1 MDFKKMKRIF
11 LYSVSIISLA
21 FFTGHAQT
29 NPERDKKLSELISK
43 MTLEEKVG
51 QMTNLTLA
59 TVAEKTDE
67 PVKLNM
73 DKVKDVIINHH
84 IGSVQNVLSHAY
96 KIEEWHQIIK
106 TLQDVTLKETRL
118 KIPFMYNIDAV
129 HGCNY
134 TIGSTLFPH
143 NLGMAATRNQELAR
157 LCAEI
162 TAKEVRASGIRW
174 NFSPV
179 LDVGRQPLWPRFGE
193 TFGEDV
199 YLVKTMGLASV
210 QGYEGNSLK
219 TKGVAAC
226 MKHFVGYSVPAS
238 GKDRA
243 PAYIP
248 EIMLREYFLPSFQA
262 AIDGGAHTLMVNS
275 AEVNGTPVHASK
287 FLLTD
292 VLRTE
297 MGFKGLIISDWEDV
311 KKLVDR
317 HRVAETHKEAVRMSV
332 NAGIDMCIV
341 PLDYS
346 FYDDLIALVK
356 EEKISMQRIDE
367 SVRRIL
373 ELKYELGLFDNPY
386 PEKEAAKLFGLPEYK
401 KAALDAARES
411 ITLLKNE
418 KNVLPLAKGKKIL
431 LVGPNSNSLSALNGA
446 WSYTWQ
452 GAKEDYFSKN
462 ELTIANAIR
471 KKTGD
476 GNVTEPD
483 FKSTGWFSDQ
493 LAANADYIILCLGE
507 GAYAETPGNI
517 VDLEIPQIQK
527 DLIRLFQKSGKP
539 VIVILTEGRPRIIRE
554 IEPLAGAVLLA
565 YWPGSQGGNAIAD
578 VLFGDY
584 NPCGKLP
591 FTYPKYSGDI
601 VTYDHKLL
609 DEAVEIAEP
618 EYKFSYK
625 SDPQWPFGFGLSYTT
640 FEYSNLKLSADQL
653 KGNDKLKVSVTVKNT
668 GKLGGKETVELYSRD
683 LYASITPSVK
693 RLRNFKKIYLDA
705 GTSQLVEFEIS
716 KDNLAFVNA
725 DLKWITEAGGF
736 ELMVGN
742 LKAAFTYSYK

>member
-1 MDFKKMKRIF
+1 MKKKI
-11 LYSVSIISLA
+11 LYSFSIISLWI
-21 FFTGHAQT
+21 FNCYAQI
-29 NPERDKKLSELISK
+29 NSERDKKISELISQ
-43 MTLEEKVG
+43 MTLEEKAG

-59 TVAEKTDE
+59 TVAEKADE

-73 DKVKDVIINHH
+73 EKVKDVIVNHH
-84 IGSVQNVLSHAY
+84 VGSVQNVISHAY
-96 KIEEWHQIIK
+96 TIEEWHTIIK

-143 NLGMAATRNQELAR
+143 NLGMAATRNPDLAK

-199 YLVKTMGLASV
+199 YLTKVMGLASV

-248 EIMLREYFLPSFQA
+248 EIMLREYFLPSFKA
-262 AIDGGAHTLMVNS
+262 AIDGGAHTVMINS

-292 VLRTE
+292 VLRNE

-332 NAGIDMCIV
+332 SAGIDMCIV
-341 PLDYS
+341 PSDYS
-346 FYDDLIALVK
+346 FYDDLIVLVK
-356 EEKISMQRIDE
+356 EGKISQQRIDE

-386 PEKEAAKLFGLPEYK
+386 PEKEAAKLFDLPEYK

-418 KNVLPLAKGKKIL
+418 KNILPLSKDKKV
-431 LVGPNSNSLSALNGA
+431 LVIGPNANSLTALNGA

-452 GAKEDYFSKN
+452 GTKEKYFAKDEQN
-462 ELTIANAIR
+462 IVNAIR

-476 GNVTEPD
+476 ANVTNPD
-483 FKSTGWFSDQ
+483 YKSFTNSQ
-493 LAANADYIILCLGE
+493 VNLSNVDYIILCLGE

-517 VDLEIPQIQK
+517 QDLEISQEQK
-527 DLIRLFQKSGKP
+527 DFVNLFRKSGKP
-539 VIVILTEGRPRIIRE
+539 VIIVLTEGRPRIIRE
-554 IEPLAGAVLLA
+554 IEPMADAILLA

-601 VTYDHKLL
+601 LTYDHKLL
-609 DEAVEIAEP
+609 DEAVEVADP
-618 EYKFSYK
+618 YNFSYK
-625 SDPQWPFGFGLSYTT
+625 FDPQWPFGFGLSYTT

-653 KGNDKLKVSVTVKNT
+653 KGNDKLKVSLTVKNS

-683 LYASITPSVK
+683 LFASITPSVK
-693 RLRNFKKIYLDA
+693 RLRSFKKIYLDKGA
-705 GTSQLVEFEIS
+705 SQLVEFEIS
-716 KDNLAFVNA
+716 KDDLAFVNA
-725 DLKWITEAGGF
+725 DLKWVTEPGNF
-736 ELMVGN
+736 ELMIGS
-742 LKAAFTYSYK
+742 LKAGFSYTDK

>member
-1 MDFKKMKRIF
+1 MKKIPF
-11 LYSVSIISLA
+11 AFLA
-21 FFTGHAQT
+21 FLFLNSHAQI
-29 NPERDKKLSELISK
+29 NLERDKKFSELISK

-73 DKVKDVIINHH
+73 EKVKDVILNHH
-84 IGSVQNVLSHAY
+84 VGSVQNVVNHAY
-96 KIEEWHQIIK
+96 TLEEWHQIIK

-134 TIGSTLFPH
+134 TTGSTLFPH
-143 NLGMAATRNQELAR
+143 NLGMAATRNPELAR

-199 YLVKTMGLASV
+199 YLTKVMGLSSI

-248 EIMLREYFLPSFQA
+248 EIMLREYFLPSFKA
-262 AIDGGAHTLMVNS
+262 AIDGGAHTVMINS
-275 AEVNGTPVHASK
+275 AEVNGTPVHSSK

-292 VLRTE
+292 VLRNE
-297 MGFKGLIISDWEDV
+297 MGFKGLIISDWEDI

-341 PLDYS
+341 PYDYS
-346 FYDDLIALVK
+346 FYDDVIALVK
-356 EEKISMQRIDE
+356 EGKISQQRIDE

-386 PEKEAAKLFGLPEYK
+386 PEKEATKLFGLPEYK
-401 KAALDAARES
+401 KVALDAARES

-418 KNVLPLAKGKKIL
+418 KNILPLAKEKKIL
-431 LVGPNSNSLSALNGA
+431 LIGPNASSLSALNGA

-452 GAKEDYFSKN
+452 GTKEDYFSKN
-462 ELTIANAIR
+462 ELTISKAIR
-471 KKTGD
+471 KKVGEA
-476 GNVTEPD
+476 NVTEPD
-483 FKSTGWFSDQ
+483 LKTTGWFRDE
-493 LAANADYIILCLGE
+493 LAANADYIVLCLGE
-507 GAYAETPGNI
+507 SAYAETPGNI
-517 VDLEIPQIQK
+517 QDLEIPQAQK
-527 DLIRLFQKSGKP
+527 DLINLFQKSGKP
-539 VIVILTEGRPRIIRE
+539 VIVILTEGRPRIIRD
-554 IEPLAGAVLLA
+554 IEPLTNAILLA
-565 YWPGSQGGNAIAD
+565 YWPGSQGGEAIAD

-601 VTYDHKLL
+601 LTYDHKLL
-609 DEAVEIAEP
+609 DEAVEKVEP
-618 EYKFSYK
+618 EYNFSYK
-625 SDPQWPFGFGLSYTT
+625 FDPQWPFGFGLSYTT
-640 FEYSNLKLSADQL
+640 FEYSNLKLSTEQL
-653 KGNDKLKVSVTVKNT
+653 NGNDKLKVSVTVKNS
-668 GKLGGKETVELYSRD
+668 GKLGGKETIELYSRD

-693 RLRNFKKIYLDA
+693 RLRNFKKIYLDPGA
-705 GTSQLVEFEIS
+705 SQLVEFEIS
-716 KDNLAFVNA
+716 KDDIAFVNA
-725 DLKWITEAGGF
+725 DLKWVTEPGGF
-736 ELMVGN
+736 ELMIGM
-742 LKAAFTYSYK
+742 LKAGFSYSDK

>member
-1 MDFKKMKRIF
+1 MKKLF
-11 LYSVSIISLA
+11 FCSFTIISLL
-21 FFTGHAQT
+21 FFKSHAQT
-29 NPERDKKLSELISK
+29 NLERDKKLSELISK

-59 TVAEKTDE
+59 TIAEKTDE
-67 PVKLNM
+67 PIKLSM
-73 DKVKDVIINHH
+73 EKVKDVIVNHH
-84 IGSVQNVLSHAY
+84 VGSVQNVISHAY
-96 KIEEWHQIIK
+96 TIEEWHQIIK

-143 NLGMAATRNQELAR
+143 NLGMAATRNPELAKF
-157 LCAEI
+157 CAEI

-199 YLVKTMGLASV
+199 YLTKVMGLSSIR
-210 QGYEGNSLK
+210 GYEGNSLK

-248 EIMLREYFLPSFQA
+248 EIMLREYFLPSFRA
-262 AIDGGAHTLMVNS
+262 AIDGGAHTVMINS

-292 VLRTE
+292 VLRNE
-297 MGFKGLIISDWEDV
+297 MGFKGLIISDWEDI

-317 HRVAETHKEAVRMSV
+317 HRVAGNNKEAVRMSV
-332 NAGIDMCIV
+332 YAGIDMCIV
-341 PLDYS
+341 PSDYS

-356 EEKISMQRIDE
+356 EEKITQQRIDE

-373 ELKYELGLFDNPY
+373 ELKYELGLFENPY

-401 KAALDAARES
+401 KVALDAARES

-418 KNVLPLAKGKKIL
+418 KNILPLSKNKKV
-431 LVGPNSNSLSALNGA
+431 LVIGPNANSLTALNGA

-452 GAKEDYFSKN
+452 GTKEDYFSKD
-462 ELTIANAIR
+462 ELSIVNAIR
-471 KKTGD
+471 KKAGD
-476 GNVTEPD
+476 VNVTSID
-483 FKSTGWFSDQ
+483 VKSLSGLDATIIS
-493 LAANADYIILCLGE
+493 NIDYVVLCIGE

-517 VDLEIPQIQK
+517 VDLEITQEQK
-527 DLIRLFQKSGKP
+527 NFVNFFRKSGKP
-539 VIVILTEGRPRIIRE
+539 VIIVVTEGRPRIIRE
-554 IEPLAGAVLLA
+554 IEPVADGIILA

-578 VLFGDY
+578 VLYGDF

-601 VTYDHKLL
+601 LTYDHKLL
-609 DEAVEIAEP
+609 DEAVEVADP
-618 EYKFSYK
+618 YNFSYK
-625 SDPQWPFGFGLSYTT
+625 FDPQWPFGFGLSYTT
-640 FEYSNLKLSADQL
+640 FEYSNLKLSTDQL
-653 KGNDKLKVSVTVKNT
+653 KGNDKLKVSLTVKNT
-668 GKLGGKETVELYSRD
+668 GKLGGKETVELYSKD

-693 RLRNFKKIYLDA
+693 RLRNFKKIYLDV
-705 GTSQLVEFEIS
+705 GVSQLVEFEIS
-716 KDNLAFVNA
+716 KDDLAFVNA
-725 DLKWITEAGGF
+725 DLKWVTEPGDF
-736 ELMVGN
+736 ELMIGP
-742 LKAAFTYSYK
+742 LKAGFSFSEK

>member
-1 MDFKKMKRIF
+1 
-11 LYSVSIISLA
+11 
-21 FFTGHAQT
+21 
-29 NPERDKKLSELISK
+29 
-43 MTLEEKVG
+43 
-51 QMTNLTLA
+51 
-59 TVAEKTDE
+59 
-67 PVKLNM
+67 
-73 DKVKDVIINHH
+73 
-84 IGSVQNVLSHAY
+84 
-96 KIEEWHQIIK
+96 
-106 TLQDVTLKETRL
+106 
-118 KIPFMYNIDAV
+118 
-129 HGCNY
+129 
-134 TIGSTLFPH
+134 
-143 NLGMAATRNQELAR
+143 
-157 LCAEI
+157 
-162 TAKEVRASGIRW
+162 
-174 NFSPV
+174 
-179 LDVGRQPLWPRFGE
+179 LWPRFGE